1 MGTDER
7 TRERERERG
16 SKEVRRDSTRCG
28 WYVIVIMISAR
39 ESDLLATV
47 CLGCTWLREVIT
59 QAAAFQAQAASPL
72 GVATRIYLSSIHY
85 TQCGA
90 VHYLQKRR
98 ASFFL
103 CKKKRS
109 IMILRPR
116 LNVAHIN
123 VHLTSRPKSHVFMR
137 IENTS

>member
-1 MGTDER
+1 MFLISSRDCMTLRYQGRLTGSVDGNER
-7 TRERERERG
+7 TRERG
-16 SKEVRRDSTRCG
+16 SEEVRRDSTRCG
-28 WYVIVIMISAR
+28 WYHSWYVIVIMISAR

-103 CKKKRS
+103 CKKKNGQ
-109 IMILRPR
+109 L
-116 LNVAHIN
+116 
-123 VHLTSRPKSHVFMR
+123 
-137 IENTS
+137 

>member
-1 MGTDER
+1 MGTVER
-7 TRERERERG
+7 TRERG
-16 SKEVRRDSTRCG
+16 SEEARRDSTRCG

-103 CKKKRS
+103 CKKRS
-109 IMILRPR
+109 IMILRRR

>member
-1 MGTDER
+1 MGKDER
-7 TRERERERG
+7 TRERG
-16 SKEVRRDSTRCG
+16 SEEVRRDSTRCG

-103 CKKKRS
+103 CKKRS

-123 VHLTSRPKSHVFMR
+123 MHLTSRPTLHVFMR

>member
-7 TRERERERG
+7 TRERG
-16 SKEVRRDSTRCG
+16 SEEVRRDSTRCG

-103 CKKKRS
+103 CKKTVNYDLASSIKRGTHQ
-109 IMILRPR
+109 RAPDVKTQVACFYANR
-116 LNVAHIN
+116 KYQLNY
-123 VHLTSRPKSHVFMR
+123 M
-137 IENTS
+137 